1 MKILYAFSGTGYGH
15 ASRAMSI
22 LPLLQHHEVD
32 VMISG
37 EMNPIDIGQYIKYRF
52 KGFTF
57 IYDNGKLDYWKT
69 FRQLSIF
76 QSIKDILSTPV
87 QQYDLIISDFEP
99 ISAYAAKLRG
109 IKSLS
114 LSHHAAFL
122 SEKTPRPNK
131 VDIMAEWILKN
142 YAPCKYNIGFHFKRY
157 DDFILPPHIRNVIR
171 DNKES
176 TMRLG
181 YILVYLSAYNINDL
195 VETFT
200 KYKEYK
206 FIIFTSQTK
215 NSYWN
220 HSNIEIKPTNPYNF
234 MYALLRC
241 NGVITGGGFETV
253 AEALYLNKPVF
264 TIPIK
269 GQYEQECNATAA
281 SKFDNVFKEPLSEIY
296 LKEFMAV
303 TKQIGIHEND
313 FEISTDE
320 EVLQAIEHVLYDQV

>member
-15 ASRAMSI
+15 ASRAISI
-22 LPLLQHHEVD
+22 LPLLKHHEVD

>member
-1 MKILYAFSGTGYGH
+1 
-15 ASRAMSI
+15 MSI
-22 LPLLQHHEVD
+22 LPLLKHHDVD
-32 VMISG
+32 ILVSG

-57 IYDNGKLDYWKT
+57 VYDNGKLDYWKT
-69 FRQLSIF
+69 FKQLNIF
-76 QSIKDILSTPV
+76 QFIKDVLSVPV
-87 QQYDLIISDFEP
+87 EQYDLIISDFEP

-122 SEKTPRPNK
+122 SSKTPRPYEI
-131 VDIMAEWILKN
+131 DHMAEWILKN
-142 YAPCKYNIGFHFKRY
+142 YAPCTYNIGFHFKRY
-157 DDFILPPHIRNVIR
+157 DNFILPPHIRSVIR
-171 DNKES
+171 DNKDKTE
-176 TMRLG
+176 RKEF
-181 YILVYLSAYNINDL
+181 ILVYLSAYNVSEL
-195 VETFT
+195 VE
-200 KYKEYK
+200 
-206 FIIFTSQTK
+206 IFEGYPNYQFVIFSSQIDK
-215 NSYWN
+215 PGWN
-220 HSNIEIKPTNPYNF
+220 KSNVRFRPADPSDF
-234 MYALLRC
+234 MYALLQC

-281 SKFDNVFKEPLSEIY
+281 SKFDNVFKEPLSEVY

-303 TKQIGIHEND
+303 TKQIGIREND

-320 EVLQAIEHVLYDQV
+320 EVLQAIENVLYDQI